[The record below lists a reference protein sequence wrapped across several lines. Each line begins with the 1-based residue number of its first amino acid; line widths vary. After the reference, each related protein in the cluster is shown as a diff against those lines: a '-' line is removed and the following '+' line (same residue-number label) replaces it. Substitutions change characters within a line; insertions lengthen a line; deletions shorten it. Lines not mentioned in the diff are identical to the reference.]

1 MLSFKLGLTVLL
13 TEVEQRDTRAS
24 LNIFGGGGGGGEED
38 AIRIESIA
46 GDEKVQLDIFWNWNV
61 AIILV
66 AVLDECDH
74 CND

>member
-46 GDEKVQLDIFWNWNV
+46 GDEKVLIFFGMSRLFWSRYWTN
-61 AIILV
+61 ATI
-66 AVLDECDH
+66 AMTEH
-74 CND
+74 